1 MLLKRLIYLANLK
14 SDPHELDTVN
24 SKIYQM
30 V

>member
-14 SDPHELDTVN
+14 SDLDELDIVN